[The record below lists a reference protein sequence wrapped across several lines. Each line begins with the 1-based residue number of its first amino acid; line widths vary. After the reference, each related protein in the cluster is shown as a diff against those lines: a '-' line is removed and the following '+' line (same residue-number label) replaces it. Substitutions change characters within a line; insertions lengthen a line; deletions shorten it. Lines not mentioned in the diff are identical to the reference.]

1 LEWLPTQLTTVTLSA
16 VRDVQDSAVPGAPA
30 YLSTNLRA
38 RVDHELLR
46 NVILSG
52 QLGWGRDEYTGIS
65 RVDERKS
72 AGLAA
77 SYLINRTLGV
87 SATYDYQEQENKKGG
102 GNNFKDNK
110 VGVTLTVQY

>member
-1 LEWLPTQLTTVTLSA
+1 LTTVTLTGT
-16 VRDVQDSAVPGAPA
+16 RDIQDSAVLGAAA
-30 YLSTNLRA
+30 YVSSNVRA

-46 NVILSG
+46 NVILTG
-52 QLGWGRDEYTGIS
+52 QVGWGKDEYTGIV
-65 RVDERKS
+65 REDERKS

-77 SYLINRTLGV
+77 SYLINRTVGV
-87 SATYDYQEQENKKGG
+87 SATYDYQEQKTKKGI